1 LRESGSAVNSGRTTW
16 FWVSIAELDRHEHS
30 SKALGHTAESI
41 HLPGRIR
48 LNPKLLALGLL
59 LSLSTTVSQAQ
70 DTPPPPLVATP
81 QADVHPED
89 MPPRF
94 SQHEDWSAL
103 ALAKSGLNPAVYV
116 AVVLSKTEEP
126 DYTRELIRVQWR
138 TADPIDLYVVKPRGP
153 VKSPAILYLYDYR
166 FDTERFRD
174 DGWCKR
180 ATQGGFAAVG
190 FGSALSRQRFHS
202 RPMKEWFVSELQE
215 ALGESTHDVQMV
227 LNYVSSRGDIDMNRI
242 GMFAQ
247 GSGGAIA
254 VLAAA
259 VDSRITVLDLLNPW
273 GDWPDWLKESPQI
286 PEDERSAYLVPEF
299 LSKVAGLDPV
309 SDLPRLHLKALRVEQ
324 IMDDPVTPP
333 SAKDKL
339 SAAVGSADSVVR
351 YKDASAHLAAW
362 RASGIS
368 GWIRDQLTPSTAQA
382 SNAPTR

>member
-1 LRESGSAVNSGRTTW
+1 MVTAPPAAV
-16 FWVSIAELDRHEHS
+16 
-30 SKALGHTAESI
+30 
-41 HLPGRIR
+41 
-48 LNPKLLALGLL
+48 
-59 LSLSTTVSQAQ
+59 Q
-70 DTPPPPLVATP
+70 
-81 QADVHPED
+81 PED
-89 MPPRF
+89 VAPRF

-103 ALAKSGLNPAVYV
+103 PLAKSGLNPDTYV

-126 DYTRELIRVQWR
+126 EYTRELVRVQWR
-138 TADPIDLYVVKPRGP
+138 AADPIDLYVVLPRGAAR
-153 VKSPAILYLYDYR
+153 SPAILYLYDYR
-166 FDTERFRD
+166 FDTDRFRD

-227 LNYVSSRGDIDMNRI
+227 LNYVASRGDIDMNRI

-259 VDSRITVLDLLNPW
+259 VDSRIAVLDLLNPW

-286 PEDERSAYLVPEF
+286 PEDERSAYLAPQF
-299 LSKVAGLDPV
+299 LSGVAGLDPV
-309 SDLPRLHLKALRVEQ
+309 SYLPRLHLKALRIEQ
-324 IMDDPVTPP
+324 VMDDPVTPP

-339 SAAVGSADSVVR
+339 SAAVGTPGLAIR
-351 YKDASAHLAAW
+351 YKDAGAHLAAW
-362 RASGIS
+362 RSNGIS
-368 GWIRDQLTPSTAQA
+368 GWIREQLMPSTVQA
-382 SNAPTR
+382 SENLTR